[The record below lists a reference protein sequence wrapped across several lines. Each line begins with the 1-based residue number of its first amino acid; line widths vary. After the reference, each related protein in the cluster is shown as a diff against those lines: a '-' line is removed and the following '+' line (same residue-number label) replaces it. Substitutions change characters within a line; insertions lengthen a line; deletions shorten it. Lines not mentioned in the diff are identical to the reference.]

1 MPAITQ
7 YKDLFTVEIDHLYF
21 LNDADSAFADMSNS
35 DQTAILKKYNV
46 GNFISVYPT
55 AACAKTLRQ
64 HNLLFRN
71 QARGFKILAKTDT
84 SNSQKPFIELSD
96 IKLQFFLI
104 AKDPWFGNYTSFPLS
119 NNDPTK
125 KYVYYLNNKL
135 ANTSSSSY
143 PDLPLPYDAHVEGN
157 DYEMG
162 SIVTHASKVYEA
174 IQNVENSGANPATA
188 TDDWTEIDNVAY
200 ITSNDRI
207 QIQSNIINYEFNS
220 DDINAAVELV
230 DEEGNTLFSDTI
242 DTSDS
247 MLYQMDFRNIKPGKY
262 TLTIEDTDD
271 SSEIYSA
278 TFFMDNELYENK
290 ALSIIEITSESGLG
304 DYSLLNG
311 SGEFN
316 APTYKLRFKNRT
328 THWRYVDPSDNSTF
342 YESGP
347 HPLTKNGF
355 IALSHSSI
363 DLANPTAAMIKP
375 EDDKVISEVYI
386 ST

>member
-135 ANTSSSSY
+135 
-143 PDLPLPYDAHVEGN
+143 
-157 DYEMG
+157 
-162 SIVTHASKVYEA
+162 
-174 IQNVENSGANPATA
+174 
-188 TDDWTEIDNVAY
+188 
-200 ITSNDRI
+200 DRK
-207 QIQSNIINYEFNS
+207 S
-220 DDINAAVELV
+220 VV
-230 DEEGNTLFSDTI
+230 
-242 DTSDS
+242 
-247 MLYQMDFRNIKPGKY
+247 
-262 TLTIEDTDD
+262 
-271 SSEIYSA
+271 
-278 TFFMDNELYENK
+278 
-290 ALSIIEITSESGLG
+290 
-304 DYSLLNG
+304 
-311 SGEFN
+311 
-316 APTYKLRFKNRT
+316 
-328 THWRYVDPSDNSTF
+328 
-342 YESGP
+342 
-347 HPLTKNGF
+347 
-355 IALSHSSI
+355 
-363 DLANPTAAMIKP
+363 
-375 EDDKVISEVYI
+375 
-386 ST
+386 